1 MMDLKRINAYMAKVA
16 ASEKRCFKPTG
27 KKLKAGLD
35 LGTAYI
41 VIVVLDENDNP
52 VACEKEAAGV
62 LRDARWMLQE
72 LRVSLFAQQL
82 GTQGKVSAKRIEKL
96 LAGV

>member
-16 ASEKRCFKPTG
+16 ASEKRCFKPAG

-41 VIVVLDENDNP
+41 VIVVLDE
-52 VACEKEAAGV
+52 K
-62 LRDARWMLQE
+62 
-72 LRVSLFAQQL
+72 
-82 GTQGKVSAKRIEKL
+82 
-96 LAGV
+96 